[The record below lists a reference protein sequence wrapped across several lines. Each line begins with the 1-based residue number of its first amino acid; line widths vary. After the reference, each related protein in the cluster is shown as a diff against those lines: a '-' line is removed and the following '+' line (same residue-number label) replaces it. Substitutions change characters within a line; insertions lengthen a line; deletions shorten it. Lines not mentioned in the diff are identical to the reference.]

1 MHVMT
6 LFDLGLDVSASIGR
20 FTPACFRNL
29 MSRELDESVGGDGE
43 GLRIEPD
50 VTTITAKNTRE
61 GVQFSMQGRLLID
74 DGTSRRVVVHGI
86 RDDDMDEPG
95 FRSIER
101 LSH

>member
-6 LFDLGLDVSASIGR
+6 LFNLGLDVSSAIRG

-29 MSRELDESVGGDGE
+29 LSRDLDESVGGSGD

-50 VTTITAKNTRE
+50 VTTIMAKNTRE
-61 GVQFSMQGRLLID
+61 GVQFSMQGRLLVD
-74 DGTSRRVVVHGI
+74 DGTSRRVIVHGI

>member
-6 LFDLGLDVSASIGR
+6 LFNLGLDVSSSIVR
-20 FTPACFRNL
+20 FTPTCFQNL
-29 MSRELDESVGGDGE
+29 LSRELDESVGGSGE

-50 VTTITAKNTRE
+50 VTTIIAKNTRE
-61 GVQFSMQGRLLID
+61 GVQFSMQGLLLVD
-74 DGTSRRVVVHGI
+74 DGPSRRVIVHGI

-101 LSH
+101 LTH